1 MCTPQAAA
9 IFQIIGTVAQYSA
22 RVQQTQ
28 MENTRREE
36 ARRNAARARDIQAN
50 QLAIRVKQEQDVKA
64 QQEFDNQIAIME
76 AKSASKLANFGS
88 GLAGNIIRNW
98 GNYYDRSK
106 LTSATNFNAEI
117 DNLATQYFADLQG
130 LDAQAENRVN
140 QNQPI
145 AEPSPFTMLADVGM
159 TMSEYLQQTSEDR
172 VLDGRNQRI

>member
-9 IFQIIGTVAQYSA
+9 IFQVIGTVAQYSA

-28 MENTRREE
+28 MENARREE

>member
-9 IFQIIGTVAQYSA
+9 SFQVIGTVAQYSA
-22 RVQQTQ
+22 RVQQTN
-28 MENTRREE
+28 MENARREE

>member
-9 IFQIIGTVAQYSA
+9 IFQVIGTVAQYSA

-28 MENTRREE
+28 MENARREE

-64 QQEFDNQIAIME
+64 QQEFDNQIAILE
-76 AKSASKLANFGS
+76 QKSASKLCNLSS
-88 GLAGNIIRNW
+88 GISGNLLRNW

-130 LDAQAENRVN
+130 LDAQAENRDN

-145 AEPSPFTMLADVGM
+145 AAPSPFMMLADVGM
-159 TMSEYLQQTSEDR
+159 TTA
-172 VLDGRNQRI
+172 